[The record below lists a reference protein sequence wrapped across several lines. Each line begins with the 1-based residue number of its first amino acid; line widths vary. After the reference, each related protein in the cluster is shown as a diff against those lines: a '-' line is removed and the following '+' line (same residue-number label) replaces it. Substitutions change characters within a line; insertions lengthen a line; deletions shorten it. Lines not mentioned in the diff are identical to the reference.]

1 MTNRQL
7 YILMFLLMVIV
18 LVVNRKPV
26 VYVETNTSEHI
37 QDQLTGSENY
47 YWDNSWNFANK
58 RTYKNAKNDL
68 GLVLSGGGM
77 KGFCHVGALKAMDE
91 KGIKPDIISGVSAGA
106 LVGAL
111 YADGYSP
118 DSMVKMFDQLK
129 LIEYM
134 RLDFS
139 NGGLL
144 KMEGLKHL
152 LDTILR
158 AKTFEELKIPLRI
171 VATDLDNGQSVVF
184 ESGNLADAV
193 LASCTVPILFS
204 PYVINGINYVDGG
217 VFRNLPASA
226 IRNDCKLIIGVNVG
240 PMDKGAYQKSMMDIA
255 KRSYKFIYRSNS
267 NREKQLCDI
276 LIEPQE
282 ILLYNG
288 ASIRD
293 KDQMFTIG
301 YNETTSIL
309 DNKEVKRL
317 IRFK

>member
-1 MTNRQL
+1 M
-7 YILMFLLMVIV
+7 ILLMVIV

-26 VYVETNTSEHI
+26 VYVETNPAGSFDESVSNSEI
-37 QDQLTGSENY
+37 YN
-47 YWDNSWNFANK
+47 WDNSWNFADK
-58 RTYKNAKNDL
+58 QHYKNAKYDL

-77 KGFCHVGALKAMDE
+77 KGFCHIGALKAMDE
-91 KGIKPDIISGVSAGA
+91 KGIKPDIISGVSAGS

-111 YADGYSP
+111 YADGYTP

-129 LIEYM
+129 LIEYL
-134 RLDFS
+134 RLDFN

-144 KMEGLKHL
+144 NMDGLKQL
-152 LDTILR
+152 LDTVLH

-171 VATDLDNGQSVVF
+171 VATDLDNGKSVVF
-184 ESGNLADAV
+184 DSGNLIDAI

-204 PYVINGINYVDGG
+204 PYVIDGVNYVDGG

-226 IRNDCKLIIGVNVG
+226 IRNDCKVIIGVNVG

-282 ILLYNG
+282 ILMYNG

-293 KDQMFTIG
+293 KDRMFTIG
-301 YNETTSIL
+301 YDETTTVL
-309 DNKEVKRL
+309 KNKRVEKL
-317 IRFK
+317 LNP